1 MSFTYFRAGDVL
13 VSDVLYLAAGIVILG
28 KLLTGNDRDLAP
40 ADARRGSTIILVG
53 AILLIASGTLS
64 SIRSWEPMESITVVL
79 RFAWITL
86 AWFWI
91 MRSVCRNRDD
101 LSLLVRAWK
110 LSSLVNACAALLGLF
125 GLAFVSTYNG
135 DRQVGLSGHPNHL
148 SGHLSATFIFFLLAV
163 PVREDGRGRLWWL
176 IALGL
181 VTTANFSSGS
191 ITGVMAMAGA
201 IVAVGACYLATRKPR
216 RARRQS
222 PLAPIAFILVI
233 MVGGTLLFTS
243 DLSVVERLAGYQ
255 EGDTYVVESVDSR
268 GERNS
273 RVTENFERYLVVG
286 LGFNDG
292 IGIRA
297 FADEDDPA
305 NRNFGVH
312 NMQLGLLYQAGLPA
326 LVGCLVI
333 LLATVR
339 RLWAL
344 LARVDRPLYMMTLAL
359 IGSFTAVGVTSLVQ
373 PTLFDRFY
381 WMPVALTGCLWAV
394 RRSEL
399 QQAQTPPA
407 GLLPRPAGPRP
418 AQLPPGGGW

>member
-1 MSFTYFRAGDVL
+1 
-13 VSDVLYLAAGIVILG
+13 
-28 KLLTGNDRDLAP
+28 
-40 ADARRGSTIILVG
+40 
-53 AILLIASGTLS
+53 
-64 SIRSWEPMESITVVL
+64 
-79 RFAWITL
+79 
-86 AWFWI
+86 

-101 LSLLVRAWK
+101 LARLIRAWK
-110 LSSLVNACAALLGLF
+110 ISSLVNACAALMGLL

-135 DRQVGLSGHPNHL
+135 DRQMGLSGHPNHL
-148 SGHLSATFIFFLLAV
+148 SGHLSATFMFFLLGV
-163 PVREDGRGRLWWL
+163 PLREDGRGRLWWL
-176 IALGL
+176 LALGL
-181 VTTANFSSGS
+181 VTTANFASGS
-191 ITGVMAMAGA
+191 ITGVMSMAGA
-201 IVAVGACYLATRKPR
+201 IVAVGGCYIATRKPR

-222 PLAPIAFILVI
+222 PLAPIAFILVV

-243 DLSVVERLAGYQ
+243 DLSVVQRLTGYQ
-255 EGDTYVVESVDSR
+255 EGDAYVVESVDSR

-273 RVTENFERYLVVG
+273 RVTENFDRYLVVG

-292 IGIRA
+292 VGIQA

-333 LLATVR
+333 LLATAR

-344 LARVDRPLYMMTLAL
+344 LPRVDRPLYMMTLAL
-359 IGSFTAVGVTSLVQ
+359 IGSFTAVTITSLVQ

-407 GLLPRPAGPRP
+407 GLLPRSAGPEP